1 MTRTWEVVE
10 LVAEMTSN
18 LTELVVGRLR
28 ALSVDLTGD
37 REYSEYMYQ
46 QKQVT

>member
-1 MTRTWEVVE
+1 MTRTWEAVE
-10 LVAEMTSN
+10 LVAEMTSD

-37 REYSEYMYQ
+37 REYMYQ